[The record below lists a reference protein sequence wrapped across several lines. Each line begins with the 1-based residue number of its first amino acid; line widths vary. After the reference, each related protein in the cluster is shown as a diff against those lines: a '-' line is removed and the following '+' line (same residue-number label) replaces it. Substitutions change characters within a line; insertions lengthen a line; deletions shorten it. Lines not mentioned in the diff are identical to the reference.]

1 MPQFYSGT
9 LADPIEQ
16 ERRRA
21 MLSEP
26 HISSLAAFASGL
38 RRAEYYVPDFD
49 PCDGGVDADI
59 LFLFEKPGPKTAP
72 PSGSGFISRDNDD
85 PTAEATKCFM
95 EQAGIDR
102 ARSVIWNVIPGWN
115 QTISIKRE
123 ELRDGFAKLDLLL
136 PKLINLKTI
145 VLVGRKAQSAA
156 PVLAPYGFRI
166 VCSYHPSR
174 RVKHSMRDRW
184 EAIPYE
190 WAKAKTP

>member
-1 MPQFYSGT
+1 MDSGV
-9 LADPIEQ
+9 LREPSEQ
-16 ERRRA
+16 ERRHA

-26 HISSLAAFASGL
+26 HISSLTAFASSL
-38 RRAEYYVPDFD
+38 RQTDYYVPDFD

-72 PSGSGFISRDNDD
+72 PIGSGFISRDNDD
-85 PTAEATKCFM
+85 PTAEATKSFM
-95 EQAGIDR
+95 EQVGIDR

-136 PKLINLKTI
+136 PKLPNLKTI
-145 VLVGRKAQSAA
+145 VLVGRKAQSAET
-156 PVLAPYGFRI
+156 VLARYGFRI
-166 VCSYHPSR
+166 VRSYHPSR

-184 EAIPYE
+184 EAIPHE